1 MLCCHSR
8 SSNPPLRVLSGSYTS
23 PSAVFRRR
31 CLTFSSTPLQPP
43 FPLLPGYYV
52 TLYLFIGY
60 YATLGYYVTSFHLYF
75 IGYYATQGNMWPII
89 LCRDY
94 HSYRVL
100 CNPLTHYLVLCNLY
114 TALSYLR
121 ASQIF
126 PGHFIKF
133 LIPIYLETD
142 LSFNIELNY
151 PQTFVR
157 HVFYRI

>member
-1 MLCCHSR
+1 MLCCHSC
-8 SSNPPLRVLSGSYTS
+8 SSNPPLRVLSSSYTS

-75 IGYYATQGNMWPII
+75 IGYYATRGNTWPII

-100 CNPLTHYLVLCNLY
+100 CNPLTHFLVLCNLIQHY
-114 TALSYLR
+114 PICR
-121 ASQIF
+121 H
-126 PGHFIKF
+126 PKF
-133 LIPIYLETD
+133 FQATS
-142 LSFNIELNY
+142 LSFLFLYTLRRTYHLILS
-151 PQTFVR
+151 
-157 HVFYRI
+157 